1 MQVFACFSQRP
12 PHLRHR
18 RGENLS
24 VESYNEPHPK
34 VFFSTLEDL
43 NNPLQSVLSP
53 FFALELLVSA
63 PVEQL
68 GDCLSEQFHPHPWEQ
83 AAPHAVFEAPQ
94 SQAVN

>member
-1 MQVFACFSQRP
+1 MQVFACFSQKP

-24 VESYNEPHPK
+24 VESYNEPHPR

-43 NNPLQSVLSP
+43 NNLLQSVLSP

-63 PVEQL
+63 PVERL
-68 GDCLSEQFHPHPWEQ
+68 GGCLSEQSHPHPWEQ
-83 AAPHAVFEAPQ
+83 AAPHVISEAPH